1 MPGQASLGVALLVYL
16 SWNQAEEAMAVLASS
31 ARLYALTY
39 KVFVGR
45 EVRIL
50 WMQPLF
56 DLKAALQLETP
67 HVIISNLPI
76 NVSVKSLE
84 QELTCFGG
92 MQRIRKYAT
101 WAVVTMR
108 SVAEAKSLVTC
119 RQLPADGRTWRL
131 HPGKRLEEDP
141 PQPDLF
147 HNVKRTLTKTST
159 SGFNTNQPIYEL
171 SVLQLSIADRQR
183 LYEVIQNSPPFPA
196 KREELVKGLNAD
208 LLNKA
213 RKLLQHSRRPV
224 EVHSSSDFLLT
235 PDNKLVEPAPV
246 KKPRITEP
254 PPYVSNR
261 PLLPDQLQS
270 LTAEQKLQYFYMLN
284 QGKQSYS
291 QHPYRP

>member
-1 MPGQASLGVALLVYL
+1 MLVYL
-16 SWNQAEEAMAVLASS
+16 NLNQAEEAMAVLASS

-56 DLKAALQLETP
+56 DLKAELQLETS

-84 QELTCFGG
+84 QELSCFGPLL
-92 MQRIRKYAT
+92 RLRKYAT

-108 SVAEAKSLVTC
+108 SLAEAKALLKC
-119 RQLPADGRTWRL
+119 RQVPVDGRTWRV
-131 HPGKRLEEDP
+131 HPGRRLEEDP
-141 PQPDLF
+141 PHPDLF
-147 HNVKRTLTKTST
+147 RHVKRTLTKTST

-183 LYEVIQNSPPFPA
+183 LYEVVQTGPPFPA
-196 KREELVKGLNAD
+196 KREDLVKGLNSD

-213 RKLLQHSRRPV
+213 RKLLQHSRRPP
-224 EVHSSSDFLLT
+224 EVSSSGDFLLT
-235 PDNKLVEPAPV
+235 PDNKLVEPAPI
-246 KKPRITEP
+246 KKPRIADP
-254 PPYVSNR
+254 LPYASNR

-284 QGKQSYS
+284 QGKQSYP
-291 QHPYRP
+291 QHSYRP